1 MASRLFVLCTCVII
15 FMAATNTCVVEA
27 SVQFKVGGG
36 FGWHEPAGNN
46 NTDQF
51 YIQWAERNRFQ
62 VGDALVFEYQ
72 NDSVLSVEKLDYMN
86 CDASN
91 PITAFD
97 NGNSTFNLDRPGNFY
112 FISGT
117 DDHCKNGQKIL
128 VDVMHPHSILKSPP
142 PISLSPSLPPEGFP
156 PMAPPPSDD
165 QTLEASSA
173 SVLLT
178 TIFMSLF
185 VTFVSVMLLAF

>member
-1 MASRLFVLCTCVII
+1 MWKKDVLINAFVY
-15 FMAATNTCVVEA
+15 A
-27 SVQFKVGGG
+27 
-36 FGWHEPAGNN
+36 
-46 NTDQF
+46 
-51 YIQWAERNRFQ
+51 
-62 VGDALVFEYQ
+62 VFEYQ
-72 NDSVLSVEKLDYMN
+72 NDSVLSVEKFDYMN

-97 NGNSTFNLDRPGNFY
+97 NGKSTFNLDRPGNFY

-185 VTFVSVMLLAF
+185 VTFVSVMAFWMCCSGYNGQLVNCFSFVYCFWNLSCLG

>member
-1 MASRLFVLCTCVII
+1 MASRLFVLSTCVII
-15 FMAATNTCVVEA
+15 FMAATNTCVEA
-27 SVQFKVGGG
+27 SVQFKVGGS
-36 FGWHEPAGNN
+36 FGWHEPAGTN
-46 NTDQF
+46 NTDQL

-72 NDSVLSVEKLDYMN
+72 NDSVLSVEKFDYMN

-97 NGNSTFNLDRPGNFY
+97 NGKSTFNLDRPGNFY

-117 DDHCKNGQKIL
+117 DDHCKNGQKLL
-128 VDVMHPHSILKSPP
+128 VDVMHPHTVLKSPP
-142 PISLSPSLPPEGFP
+142 PISLPPEGFP

-165 QTLEASSA
+165 QSLEASSA

-178 TIFMSLF
+178 FMFMSLF
-185 VTFVSVMLLAF
+185 VTSVSVILLAF